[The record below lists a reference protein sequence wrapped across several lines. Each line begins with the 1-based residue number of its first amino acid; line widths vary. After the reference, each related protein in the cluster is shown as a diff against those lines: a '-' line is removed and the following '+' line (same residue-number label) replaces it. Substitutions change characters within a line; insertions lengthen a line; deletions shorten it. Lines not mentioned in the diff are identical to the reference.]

1 MKILN
6 FGSCNIDYVYT
17 LDHIVGVG
25 ETETSTGFEI
35 FPGGK
40 GLNQSV
46 AISKAGAKIYHA
58 GCIGADGGLLTD
70 VFEKNNIDISYLRRV
85 DVKNGH
91 AIIQLN
97 KNGENSIFCYPGS
110 NEMITEDFI
119 NEVLE
124 NFEPGDI
131 VLLQNE
137 INNVNYIV
145 REAHRRGMCVILNP
159 SPINEK
165 IFEIDFNHLS
175 YVIMNEVEAEAITGC
190 GNYDE
195 SLRCI
200 REHYPKL
207 KIILTLGSKGSIYAD
222 KDNEIY
228 QPAFETEA
236 VDTTAAG
243 DTFTGYFVAELL
255 KEESC
260 SRILKIASAAAAIA
274 VSRKGASPSIPERNE
289 VLAAIGSMK
298 EKGTRGKKDIIIKKT
313 EAYIDENIKN
323 ANLEDLAEILG
334 YSQVYT
340 GNLVKKLFGESFLTL
355 VQTKKCKK
363 AAELLRDTD
372 LPIGEIIAEL
382 GYENA
387 SFFRRV
393 FKKRYGKTL
402 LEFRKAEEN
411 KFNESEKSR

>member
-17 LDHIVGVG
+17 LDHIVNVG
-25 ETETSTGFEI
+25 ETETSIGFEV

-46 AISKAGAKIYHA
+46 AISKAGARIYHA
-58 GCIGADGGLLTD
+58 GCIGNDGALLTE
-70 VFEKNNIDISYLRRV
+70 VFEKNNIDTTYLRCV

-110 NEMITEDFI
+110 NEMITEKFVD
-119 NEVLE
+119 EVLA
-124 NFEPGDI
+124 NFEQGDI

-145 REAHRRGMCVILNP
+145 KEAYRKGMCVILNP

-165 IFEIDFNHLS
+165 ISEIDFNQLS
-175 YVIMNEVEAEAITGC
+175 YLIMNEVEAEAITGHSS
-190 GNYDE
+190 YDE
-195 SLRCI
+195 SLSII
-200 REHYPKL
+200 REQYPKL

-222 KDNEIY
+222 EDNEIY
-228 QPAFETEA
+228 QPSFKTEA

-255 KEESC
+255 NEESY
-260 SRILKIASAAAAIA
+260 SRILKIASAAAAIS
-274 VSRKGASPSIPERNE
+274 VSRKGASPSIPERSE
-289 VLAAIGSMK
+289 VLSSIGNMRENSP
-298 EKGTRGKKDIIIKKT
+298 RGKNDVIIRKT
-313 EAYIDENIKN
+313 EAYIDENLKN
-323 ANLEDLAEILG
+323 ANLEELAKILG
-334 YSQVYT
+334 YSSVYT
-340 GNLVKKLFGESFLTL
+340 GSLVKKLFGESFLML

-372 LPIGEIIAEL
+372 LPIGEIIDGL

-387 SFFRRV
+387 GFFRRV
-393 FKKRYGKTL
+393 FKKTYGKTL
-402 LEFRKAEEN
+402 LEFRKNEEN
-411 KFNESEKSR
+411 KFREQDKGL